1 MTFLTQFPAPSSTP
15 SLTPYSTPSST
26 PSPDASQT
34 ASQAAFKTAFK
45 RFAPK
50 RFDLIVFDWD
60 GTIIN
65 STGLIAECI
74 QLAAAEVSF
83 KVPTTI
89 EAKHIIGLSLQQSI
103 AALFPGISD
112 DDFKRFAEAF
122 RAHYV
127 PRDDEPPL
135 YDGIPE
141 LLESLQHPDRFLA
154 VATGKPRAGLERAF
168 GYTGLKPHFHYTRC
182 ADEGFPKPNPDM
194 LFKLMA
200 LTGVQPD
207 RVLMIGD
214 TTHDLQLA
222 ENAGVAAIGLTYGAH
237 SRQKLMQHSS
247 KAIVDNVAELGA
259 WLHEHA

>member
-1 MTFLTQFPAPSSTP
+1 MASSASFPAPFSA
-15 SLTPYSTPSST
+15 
-26 PSPDASQT
+26 PSPL
-34 ASQAAFKTAFK
+34 AFKP
-45 RFAPK
+45 FAPK

-74 QLAAAEVSF
+74 QLAAGELGF
-83 KVPTTI
+83 PVPSTV

-103 AALFPGISD
+103 EGLFPTMSAAD
-112 DDFKRFAEAF
+112 YARFATAF

-141 LLESLQHPDRFLA
+141 LLESLRHPERFLA
-154 VATGKPRAGLERAF
+154 VATGKPRIGLERAF
-168 GYTGLKPHFHYTRC
+168 GYTGLKPHFHFTRT
-182 ADEGFPKPNPDM
+182 ADEGLPKPHPDM
-194 LFKLMA
+194 LLKLMEF
-200 LTGVQPD
+200 TGVARD

-222 ENAGVAAIGLTYGAH
+222 KNAGVAALGVSYGAH
-237 SRQKLMQHSS
+237 AAHKLALLPN
-247 KAIVDNVAELGA
+247 KAIVDNVTQLAA
-259 WLHEHA
+259 WLYEHA

>member
-1 MTFLTQFPAPSSTP
+1 MAFLELF
-15 SLTPYSTPSST
+15 
-26 PSPDASQT
+26 SP
-34 ASQAAFKTAFK
+34 
-45 RFAPK
+45 FAPR

-74 QLAAAEVSF
+74 QLAAGEVGF
-83 KVPTTI
+83 PVPSTV

-103 AALFPGISD
+103 EGLFPTMSAVD
-112 DDFKRFAEAF
+112 YARFAAAF

-141 LLESLQHPDRFLA
+141 LLQSLGHPERFLA
-154 VATGKPRAGLERAF
+154 VATGKPRIGLERAF
-168 GYTGLKPHFHYTRC
+168 GYTGLKPHFHFTRT
-182 ADEGFPKPNPDM
+182 ADEGLPKPHPDM
-194 LFKLMA
+194 LFKLMEF
-200 LTGVQPD
+200 TGVSAD

-222 ENAGVAAIGLTYGAH
+222 ENAGVAAVGVTYGAH
-237 SRQKLMQHSS
+237 AADKLTQHQNET
-247 KAIVDNVAELGA
+247 IVDDVAQLAA
-259 WLHEHA
+259 WLHQYA